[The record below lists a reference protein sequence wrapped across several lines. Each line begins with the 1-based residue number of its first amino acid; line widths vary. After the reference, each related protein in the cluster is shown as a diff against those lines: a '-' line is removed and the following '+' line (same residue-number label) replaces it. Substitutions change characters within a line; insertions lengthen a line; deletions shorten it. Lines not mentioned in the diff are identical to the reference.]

1 MGVELQLLFQ
11 LTGVCRPVEETEG
24 TLLTELG
31 QREVGKWPRPES
43 LQCHT
48 PLLAHLGG
56 SLLHDLEMEEQPR

>member
-1 MGVELQLLFQ
+1 MS
-11 LTGVCRPVEETEG
+11 RPAEETEG

-43 LQCHT
+43 LQSHT

-56 SLLHDLEMEEQPR
+56 SHLRDLEMEEQ

>member
-1 MGVELQLLFQ
+1 MS
-11 LTGVCRPVEETEG
+11 RPTEETEG

-43 LQCHT
+43 LQGHT

-56 SLLHDLEMEEQPR
+56 SHLRDLEMEEQ